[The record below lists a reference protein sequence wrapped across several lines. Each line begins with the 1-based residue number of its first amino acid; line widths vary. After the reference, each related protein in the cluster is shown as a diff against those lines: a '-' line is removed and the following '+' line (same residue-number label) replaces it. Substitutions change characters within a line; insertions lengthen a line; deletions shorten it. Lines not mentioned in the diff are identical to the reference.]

1 MSKPKV
7 LLADDHAMV
16 IAGLSR
22 LIEPEFEL
30 AGTAEN
36 GRELLERFEELR
48 PDIVVADISM
58 PLLNG
63 LEAVRQLKT
72 SNSDAKVVILTMH
85 ADVSLATEAIQA
97 GASGYLLKQSAAEE
111 LTTAL
116 REVLRGRAYITPV
129 IAKEVLEVLRQGIVA
144 STERLAIKLTPRERE
159 VLQLVAE
166 GKSAKE
172 IATLLEIST
181 RTAEFHKYNLQGKL
195 GLKTTAE
202 LTQYAVRHG
211 IVGN

>member
-1 MSKPKV
+1 MSKPTV
-7 LLADDHAMV
+7 LLADDHAIV

-22 LIEPEFEL
+22 LLEPEFEIVG
-30 AGTAEN
+30 AAEN
-36 GRELLERFEELR
+36 GRALLERFEELR
-48 PDIVVADISM
+48 PDVVVADISM

-63 LEAVRQLKT
+63 LEAVRQLKKAD
-72 SNSDAKVVILTMH
+72 SGVKVVILTMH
-85 ADVSLATEAIQA
+85 ADVALATEAIHA

-129 IAKEVLEVLRQGIVA
+129 IAKEVLEALMKGGGA
-144 STERLAIKLTPRERE
+144 SADRPAIKLTPRERE

-181 RTAEFHKYNLQGKL
+181 RTAEFHKQNLHAKL

-211 IVGN
+211 MVGN